1 VTAQGVVAQR
11 RTKMLLVY
19 GDNLHRELDANLA
32 AKATIIINRTSNA
45 MIKTPW
51 QERETREA
59 LDQISTE
66 LSRTKVMIIPFS
78 EQVFHESPVHELLNC
93 PHPGCLNVRDFQG
106 ELDLKQTRIDELE
119 QEAITI
125 LQEVAELKQAN
136 ENAQIQIEDMTRDTS
151 GEF

>member
-1 VTAQGVVAQR
+1 V
-11 RTKMLLVY
+11 LLVY

-106 ELDLKQTRIDELE
+106 ELDLKQARIDELVMDTNTKDQKIVE
-119 QEAITI
+119 
-125 LQEVAELKQAN
+125 LQDAYDSLIAHPSQQSPN
-136 ENAQIQIEDMTRDTS
+136 EGDNPDKNWND
-151 GEF
+151 

>member
-1 VTAQGVVAQR
+1 
-11 RTKMLLVY
+11 MLLVY

-106 ELDLKQTRIDELE
+106 ELDLKQARIDELVMDTNTKDQKIVE
-119 QEAITI
+119 
-125 LQEVAELKQAN
+125 LQDAYDSLIAHPSQQSPN
-136 ENAQIQIEDMTRDTS
+136 EGDNPDKNWND
-151 GEF
+151 